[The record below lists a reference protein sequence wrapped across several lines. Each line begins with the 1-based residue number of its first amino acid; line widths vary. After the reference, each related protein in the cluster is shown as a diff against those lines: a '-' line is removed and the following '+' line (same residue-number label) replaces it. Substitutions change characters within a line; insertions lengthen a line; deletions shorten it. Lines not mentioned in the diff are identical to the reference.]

1 MSWRSSLKTR
11 MKQRKLQ
18 QKNQKTLNKKWR
30 FAILATFFN
39 YAIWPI
45 WFWFLS
51 RASHGIVTA
60 RSSCLQTN
68 LDQYFINFQKS
79 IRDGELNEFLLL
91 KESEVESTDRKCVNF
106 AYLDM
111 LTLRIYSTYFAQKY
125 QEQLSSWTVFTFG
138 IIHVVRTQNF
148 PKNKNFLPPDTQTF
162 VCVSGGMKF

>member
-11 MKQRKLQ
+11 VKQRKLQ
-18 QKNQKTLNKKWR
+18 QQNQKTLNKKWR

-68 LDQYFINFQKS
+68 LDQYFVNFQKS

-91 KESEVESTDRKCVNF
+91 KETEVESTERKCVNF
-106 AYLDM
+106 AYRDM
-111 LTLRIYSTYFAQKY
+111 LTLRRTYSTYFLK
-125 QEQLSSWTVFTFG
+125 S
-138 IIHVVRTQNF
+138 I
-148 PKNKNFLPPDTQTF
+148 KNNCHHGRCSFLGSF
-162 VCVSGGMKF
+162 M